1 MKKNI
6 SLYGILSAVLFSM
19 AMVGCE
25 KDNPLS
31 NTVKLGLSTEE
42 YTPLEGNQEKT
53 YINNNKYT
61 SWVNGDRI
69 MVNGDAATITVSGSD
84 VSLSEVSESSQYFS
98 VYPASAVN
106 GTVNS
111 STGAASITLPAVQT
125 YRTTSSGAQALDA
138 PMAAK
143 AFLVDD
149 HQYVLFFKNLCTLL
163 KIHVTSNVT
172 VYNINVRSSSTNLSG
187 TANVTFSDGIPTM
200 GTVSGEKYVS
210 LYCGSGVSTGSS
222 GKDFYVYVPSIA
234 SGNDLTISI
243 VAKKNSDGFRGVY
256 VKSNSVSTTIPSN
269 IIVPISNVYES
280 LGYSHVAQAITAVQ
294 GNRQSV
300 AYYGQYKAYINTKVV
315 QNNSMTMKMLLNTTG
330 SYEPYGPA
338 TNRQMFL
345 YGVNNS
351 TSSEGVY
358 FYLYR
363 KPIDPSKD
371 TTDVVG
377 TGTLPR
383 TYLTSLEYGSS
394 DRINIVHS
402 PTSFT
407 INGTSYSQH
416 ISGSMGAKEVYVFG
430 ANQDGSCRRFN
441 GQFHYFRIEDNTGLR
456 FYGVP
461 VRLKDNGTWATL
473 SGKGMTEGTG
483 AVRNSYIACMYDF
496 VTGKFFS
503 SEESTAPLIVIT
515 DAGWANAA
523 TVYWYE

>member
-1 MKKNI
+1 MNIVTMKKNI

-69 MVNGDAATITVSGSD
+69 MVNGDAATITVSGRD

-143 AFLVDD
+143 AFLVNN
-149 HQYVLFFKNLCTLL
+149 QYVLFFKNLCTLL

-234 SGNDLTISI
+234 SGNDLTISV
-243 VAKKNSDGFRGVY
+243 VAKWNNNFRGVY
-256 VKSNSVSTTIPSN
+256 VKSNSVTTAIPSN
-269 IIVPISNVYES
+269 IIVPITNAFNS
-280 LGYSHVAQAITAVQ
+280 LGTTHVAQAITAAQ
-294 GNRQSV
+294 GNRYSSDYS
-300 AYYGQYKAYINTKVV
+300 ARRAYINTKVI
-315 QNNSMTMKMLLNTTG
+315 QNNTMTMKMLLNTTG
-330 SYEPYGPA
+330 SYAA
-338 TNRQMFL
+338 THDMFL

-351 TSSEGVY
+351 GSEGVY
-358 FYLYR
+358 YYFYK
-363 KPIDPSKD
+363 KPSGGS
-371 TTDVVG
+371 TDLVV
-377 TGTLPR
+377 TGTNRKTP
-383 TYLTSLEYGSS
+383 TSFDYNSS
-394 DRINIVHS
+394 DRISIVHS
-402 PTSFT
+402 PSSIT
-407 INGTSYSQH
+407 INGNP
-416 ISGSMGAKEVYVFG
+416 ISNTLSGNMGAKEVYLFG
-430 ANQDGSCRRFN
+430 ANQDANYRRFN
-441 GQFHYFRIEDNTGLR
+441 GQFHYFRIEDATGLR

-461 VRLKDNGTWATL
+461 VRLKGDKWSTL
-473 SGKGMTEGTG
+473 AAKGMTQGVGHINNTF
-483 AVRNSYIACMYDF
+483 VTCMYDF
-496 VTGKFFS
+496 VTGKFFA
-503 SEESTAPLIVIT
+503 SEDSYTGLKPIT
-515 DAGWANAA
+515 DAGTESPYGTDQS